1 MGYFT
6 AGKAGSVNS
15 NSDKDLITIE
25 GDKSDEEDYEIAV
38 TLRIGQYLSTQLQL
52 PDFEL
57 EWKYTKEYFN
67 NKNMYHNIK
76 FKVYTI
82 VSNSNMY
89 I

>member
-38 TLRIGQYLSTQLQL
+38 TLRIGQYLST
-52 PDFEL
+52 
-57 EWKYTKEYFN
+57 
-67 NKNMYHNIK
+67 
-76 FKVYTI
+76 
-82 VSNSNMY
+82 
-89 I
+89 